1 MIKCYETWM
10 LICVLIKRRSDMN
23 LGILLN
29 GTSLI
34 ATMGLCLMKW
44 VRNGTFQEKNLILQ
58 QLMTIL
64 TIITR
69 RNMIF
74 ESSII
79 QIWLTNRITWL
90 KRLLLKVCSED
101 SFTQTLLSNSQLQ
114 ISLTMC
120 TVYNQTN
127 SIIWPKEL
135 FHQEW

>member
-23 LGILLN
+23 LGTLLN
-29 GTSLI
+29 GASLI

-79 QIWLTNRITWL
+79 QIWLRNRITWL

-101 SFTQTLLSNSQLQ
+101 FFTQTMLSNSQLQ

>member
-101 SFTQTLLSNSQLQ
+101 FFTQTMLSNSQLL

>member
-10 LICVLIKRRSDMN
+10 LICVLIKKRSDMN